1 MKRLSGKRHEMP
13 VRRFRGTMQSREGTN
28 GPRCLKTLWSGG
40 KAEPPGVAFLQKK
53 AERVQFKDDN
63 HGMSIP
69 AEYTHNLNAPLRE
82 AFRHYTAVTD
92 TRMLRKNE
100 KPQPRKGGGERVKT
114 FPAVQASATVMI
126 CGIPPLSG
134 GKWELSPNREFPERA
149 TVTRRCISQ
158 TTIWP

>member
-69 AEYTHNLNAPLRE
+69 AEYTQPEYSSPGSIPALYC
-82 AFRHYTAVTD
+82 RHRYAD
-92 TRMLRKNE
+92 
-100 KPQPRKGGGERVKT
+100 VK
-114 FPAVQASATVMI
+114 
-126 CGIPPLSG
+126 
-134 GKWELSPNREFPERA
+134 KE
-149 TVTRRCISQ
+149 
-158 TTIWP
+158 

>member
-1 MKRLSGKRHEMP
+1 MKGDFQMKRLSGKRHEMP

-69 AEYTHNLNAPLRE
+69 AEYTQPECSSPGSIPALYCRHRYADVKRMKNHNHGRGEEKGQKPFLPFRQAP
-82 AFRHYTAVTD
+82 
-92 TRMLRKNE
+92 
-100 KPQPRKGGGERVKT
+100 Q
-114 FPAVQASATVMI
+114 S
-126 CGIPPLSG
+126 
-134 GKWELSPNREFPERA
+134 
-149 TVTRRCISQ
+149 
-158 TTIWP
+158 